1 MVSHGFRKRFATVLK
16 SNKEINLSISEKL
29 LGHSTTVPLDN
40 VYFKPVLEVMFDE
53 YQKAIPELVIDQSMK
68 LKLELEKK
76 NNQLSSLEVKDRR
89 IEQLENVI
97 SRLEINMNELNSK
110 IS

>member
-1 MVSHGFRKRFATVLK
+1 MR
-16 SNKEINLSISEKL
+16 
-29 LGHSTTVPLDN
+29 LDN
-40 VYFKPVLEVMFDE
+40 HYFKPELEQLYDE
-53 YQKAIPELVIDQSMK
+53 YKKAIPDLMIDQSMK

-76 NNQLSSLEVKDRR
+76 DNQLSSLEVKDRR

-97 SRLEINMNELNSK
+97 SRLEINVNMLNSK

>member
-1 MVSHGFRKRFATVLK
+1 M
-16 SNKEINLSISEKL
+16 
-29 LGHSTTVPLDN
+29 
-40 VYFKPVLEVMFDE
+40 
-53 YQKAIPELVIDQSMK
+53 IDQSMK

-76 NNQLSSLEVKDRR
+76 DNQLSSLEVKDRR

-97 SRLEINMNELNSK
+97 SRLEINVNMLNSK